1 MAYWEEFDLLS
12 SEEVFDVTASDVTR
26 LAVKEA
32 VGGKNVCVVVADSCT
47 SSQMFECLTTAPEV
61 LFNTQLGR
69 FETVTD
75 GTGFIEIA
83 VSRDR
88 NTPNGSFGVAYVI
101 DKKGTTKKI
110 LQSHCFH
117 LQEIS
122 GFSHT
127 GFGVCDLLG
136 RADSFPAHS
145 NKHPVIILL

>member
-101 DKKGTTKKI
+101 DKKR
-110 LQSHCFH
+110 HD
-117 LQEIS
+117 QEDLAITLLPLAGNI
-122 GFSHT
+122 GFFTYWVWS
-127 GFGVCDLLG
+127 V
-136 RADSFPAHS
+136 
-145 NKHPVIILL
+145 